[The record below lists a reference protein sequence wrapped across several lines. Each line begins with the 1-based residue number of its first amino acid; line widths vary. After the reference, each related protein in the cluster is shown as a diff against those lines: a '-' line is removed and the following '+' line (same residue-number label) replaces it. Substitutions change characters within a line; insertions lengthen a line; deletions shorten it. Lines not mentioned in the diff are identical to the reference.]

1 MGYDLTDKFTV
12 GIEEEYLLVDRRTGQ
27 PVGDE
32 GIQSAIIDE
41 VKSAI
46 DGSVGMATPEF
57 LKAQVEVGTSVC
69 NSVQEARGCLRRL
82 RYEVAESAGRRGLAP
97 IAASTHPTAEW
108 VSLEHTDKE
117 RYAVLAQDLQ
127 EVARRLVICGMHIH
141 VGIDSDEH
149 RIDLL
154 GQLAY
159 FLPHLLVLTTSSP
172 FWRGRDTGLKSYRL
186 SVFDQ
191 LPRTGLPPTLES
203 WSDYERHLG
212 VLVRSDA
219 LADGSK
225 IWWDIRPHY
234 KFPTLEMRV
243 CDICTRLDDGIAV
256 AALYASLT
264 SMLQRL
270 RRKNQKWRS
279 YSTMLIGEN
288 RWRAQR
294 YGIDRELIDFGLGQ
308 PVPYAQ
314 LLDEMIELTEEDS
327 DKLGCADEVAHCRTI
342 LKRGTSADNQRRVY
356 EQAIAEGHGKDEALR
371 RVVEWLV
378 TATVEDV

>member
-1 MGYDLTDKFTV
+1 MGQSAADDFTV
-12 GIEEEYLLVDRRTGQ
+12 GIEEEYMLVDRRTGQ
-27 PVGDE
+27 PVSDE
-32 GIQSAIIDE
+32 GIQTAIIEE
-41 VKSAI
+41 VKGAI
-46 DGSVGMATPEF
+46 DASIGMATPEF
-57 LKAQVEVGTSVC
+57 LKAQVEIGTSVC
-69 NSVQEARGCLRRL
+69 HSIQEARGCLRRL
-82 RYEVAESAGRRGLAP
+82 RHEVAEAAGRRGLAP
-97 IAASTHPTAEW
+97 VASSTHPTADW
-108 VSLEHTDKE
+108 IKLEHTDKE

-127 EVARRLVICGMHIH
+127 EVARRLVICGMHVHI
-141 VGIDSDEH
+141 GIDSDDH

-191 LPRTGLPPTLES
+191 LPRTGLPPTLDS
-203 WSDYERHLG
+203 WSDYERHLDA
-212 VLVRSDA
+212 LVRADA

-234 KFPTLEMRV
+234 RFPTLEMRV
-243 CDICTRLDDGIAV
+243 CDVCTRLDDGIAV
-256 AALYASLT
+256 AALYGSLA

-279 YSTMLIGEN
+279 YSNMLISEN

-294 YGIDRELIDFGLGQ
+294 YGADKELIDFGQGK
-308 PVPYAQ
+308 PVAYTE
-314 LLDEMIELTEEDS
+314 LLDEMIALTEEDA
-327 DKLGCADEVAHCRTI
+327 DRLGCIDEVQHCRTI

-356 EQAIAEGHGKDEALR
+356 QEALAKGLNQDEALR
-371 RVVEWLV
+371 QVVQWLV

>member
-1 MGYDLTDKFTV
+1 MTQNSADNFTV
-12 GIEEEYLLVDRRTGQ
+12 GIEEEYLLVDRRSGQ
-27 PVGDE
+27 PVSDE
-32 GIQSAIIDE
+32 GLQTAIIDD
-41 VKSAI
+41 VKKAI
-46 DGSVGMATPEF
+46 DGAIGMATPEF
-57 LKAQVEVGTSVC
+57 LKAQVEVGTAVC
-69 NSVQEARGCLRRL
+69 NSIQEARACLKRL
-82 RYEVAESAGRRGLAP
+82 RYEVADSAGRRGLAP

-108 VSLEHTDKE
+108 VSLEHTEKE
-117 RYAVLAQDLQ
+117 RYAVLARDLQ

-141 VGIDSDEH
+141 IGVDSDEH

-191 LPRTGLPPTLES
+191 LPRTGLPPSLES

-243 CDICTRLDDGIAV
+243 CDVCTRLEDGIAV
-256 AALYASLT
+256 AALYACLT

-279 YSTMLIGEN
+279 YSPMLIGEN

-294 YGIDRELIDFGLGQ
+294 YGTEKELIDFGLGK
-308 PVPYAQ
+308 PVAYPD
-314 LLDEMIELTEEDS
+314 LLNEMIELTAEDA
-327 DKLGCADEVAHCRTI
+327 DRLGCGDEVAHTLTI

-356 EQAIAEGHGKDEALR
+356 REALAAGHSKDEALR
-371 RVVEWLV
+371 HVVEWLV
-378 TATVEDV
+378 TATIEDV